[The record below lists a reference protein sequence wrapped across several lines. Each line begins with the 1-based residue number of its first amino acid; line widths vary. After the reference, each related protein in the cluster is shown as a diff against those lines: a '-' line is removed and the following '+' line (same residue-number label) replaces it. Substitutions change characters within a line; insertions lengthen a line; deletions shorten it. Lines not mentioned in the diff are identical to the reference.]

1 MEKRKTFHGRQVGKK
16 RLLPI
21 VFPLFLFLLIPLNG
35 YGDDTPMP
43 EVVQQ
48 NSTRITGVVKD
59 AYGEPVIGANVKVV
73 GTTQGTITDF
83 EGKFSINVSGASA
96 KIKISFIGYKDKEV
110 TAKKGVSLNIVLEED
125 AQTLG
130 EVQVVA
136 YGVQKK
142 VSITGAISS
151 MKGDDLLKTPA
162 GSLSNVLSGQI
173 TGISSV
179 QYSGEP
185 GADAAEAK
193 VIVASRY
200 FDLFR
205 HFGGLPLIKE
215 TYDVQPSYELPR
227 ATVEETVNYM
237 INLLDEAAATPQLPW
252 DLGTDD
258 TNWQGRFTKAAAMGL
273 KCKILL
279 FAASPLFNDNV
290 PYCTEPPQDAV
301 TNHQVW
307 YGAYKPELWDQC
319 LQACVDFF
327 TELQSRGYYE
337 LTQATEATA
346 KGYRDAYN
354 KAYFTRENNKELLIS
369 THISRFGK
377 FNSWDEWQYIF
388 VNSGN
393 GTVIT
398 GGLTPTLEFMEM
410 FPMSNGEPFQL
421 NTATD
426 LFYTDNDYNKPIRD
440 PRLYETMLVNGTQ
453 FGDHAAELWIG
464 GRDNINDTEK
474 ETGKYATGFGC
485 YKFYK
490 EGVNSL
496 KDKYLQWPYL
506 RLAEM
511 YLIYAEALL
520 KSKNDLPGAIE
531 QVNKVRARVGLGD
544 LAVCNPGKNL
554 TTDADALL
562 EEILR
567 ERACELG
574 LEDVRLFD
582 MTRYKREDL
591 FRKQLHGLKIYRNDG
606 GGNTP
611 WSGSTGNSSIY
622 PKPTKFTHEAFPLVN
637 PSRAWWSNFSPKWYL
652 SAFPPSEV
660 NKKYGLTQNPGWN

>member
-1 MEKRKTFHGRQVGKK
+1 MNNMMKHLSKWFITAFAGVALFSSSCVDQVKFGDGFLEKAPGVAVTQDTIFGKATYARAFLWDTYSKLYYGLPVYWNAVEGKMNTGIFEMMSDCWHSHTDWNGVNRKYYSGSYKAGDEDSGDDTRFGYTKENCWEAIRAAWLFIENVDKVPDMEEAEKK
-16 RLLPI
+16 RLI
-21 VFPLFLFLLIPLNG
+21 
-35 YGDDTPMP
+35 
-43 EVVQQ
+43 
-48 NSTRITGVVKD
+48 
-59 AYGEPVIGANVKVV
+59 
-73 GTTQGTITDF
+73 
-83 EGKFSINVSGASA
+83 
-96 KIKISFIGYKDKEV
+96 
-110 TAKKGVSLNIVLEED
+110 
-125 AQTLG
+125 
-130 EVQVVA
+130 
-136 YGVQKK
+136 
-142 VSITGAISS
+142 
-151 MKGDDLLKTPA
+151 
-162 GSLSNVLSGQI
+162 
-173 TGISSV
+173 
-179 QYSGEP
+179 
-185 GADAAEAK
+185 AEAK

-205 HFGGLPLIKE
+205 HLGGLPLIKE

-237 INLLDEAAATPQLPW
+237 VNLLDEAAATPQLPW

-258 TNWQGRFTKAAAMGL
+258 MNWQGRFTKASAMGL

-279 FAASPLFNDNV
+279 FAASPLFNDDV
-290 PYCTEPPQDAV
+290 PYCTESPQDAV

-307 YGAYKPELWDQC
+307 YGAYKPELWEQC
-319 LQACVDFF
+319 WQACVDFF
-327 TELQSRGYYE
+327 AELESKGYYE
-337 LTQATEATA
+337 LTQATEATI
-346 KGYRDAYN
+346 KGYRNAYN

-369 THISRFGK
+369 THVSRFGK

-410 FPMSNGEPFQL
+410 FPMSDGNPFRL
-421 NTATD
+421 DNTTNP
-426 LFYTDNDYNKPIRD
+426 FYTDNDYNKPIRD

-464 GRDNINDTEK
+464 GRDNVNDTEK

-490 EGVNSL
+490 EGINSL

-520 KSKNDLPGAIE
+520 QHKHDLTGAIE

-544 LAVCNPGKNL
+544 LAACNPSKNL
-554 TTDADALL
+554 TTDSDALL

-582 MTRYKREDL
+582 MIRYKREDL
-591 FRKQLHGLKIYRNDG
+591 FKKQLHGLKIYRNDG
-606 GGNTP
+606 AGNTP
-611 WSGSTGNSSIY
+611 WSGSTGNSSTY
-622 PKPTKFTHEAFPLVN
+622 PKPTQFTYEAFPLVN

-660 NKKYGLTQNPGWN
+660 NKNYGLTQNPGWN

>member
-1 MEKRKTFHGRQVGKK
+1 MKHLSKWFITAFAGVALFSSSCVDQVKFGDGFLEKAPGVAVTQDTIFGKATYARAFLWDTYSKLYYGLPVYWNAVEGKMNTGVFEMMSDCWHSHTDWNGVNRKYYSGSYKAGDEDSGDDTRFGYTKENCWEAIRAAWLFIENVDKVPDMEEAEKK
-16 RLLPI
+16 RLI
-21 VFPLFLFLLIPLNG
+21 
-35 YGDDTPMP
+35 
-43 EVVQQ
+43 
-48 NSTRITGVVKD
+48 
-59 AYGEPVIGANVKVV
+59 
-73 GTTQGTITDF
+73 
-83 EGKFSINVSGASA
+83 
-96 KIKISFIGYKDKEV
+96 
-110 TAKKGVSLNIVLEED
+110 
-125 AQTLG
+125 
-130 EVQVVA
+130 
-136 YGVQKK
+136 
-142 VSITGAISS
+142 
-151 MKGDDLLKTPA
+151 
-162 GSLSNVLSGQI
+162 
-173 TGISSV
+173 
-179 QYSGEP
+179 
-185 GADAAEAK
+185 AEAK

-205 HFGGLPLIKE
+205 HLGGLPLIKE

-237 INLLDEAAATPQLPW
+237 VNLLDEAAATPQLPW

-258 TNWQGRFTKAAAMGL
+258 MNWQGRFTKASAMGL

-279 FAASPLFNDNV
+279 FAASPLFNDDV
-290 PYCTEPPQDAV
+290 PYCTESPQDAV

-307 YGAYKPELWDQC
+307 YGAYKPELWEQC
-319 LQACVDFF
+319 WQACVDFF
-327 TELQSRGYYE
+327 AELESKGYYE
-337 LTQATEATA
+337 LTQATEATI
-346 KGYRDAYN
+346 KGYRNAYN

-369 THISRFGK
+369 THVSRFGK

-410 FPMSNGEPFQL
+410 FPMSDGNPFRL
-421 NTATD
+421 DNTTNP
-426 LFYTDNDYNKPIRD
+426 FYTDNDYNKPIRD

-464 GRDNINDTEK
+464 GRDNVNDTEK

-490 EGVNSL
+490 EGINSL

-520 KSKNDLPGAIE
+520 QHKHDLTGAIE

-544 LAVCNPGKNL
+544 LAACNPSKNL
-554 TTDADALL
+554 TTDSDALL

-582 MTRYKREDL
+582 MIRYKREDL
-591 FRKQLHGLKIYRNDG
+591 FKKQLHGLKIYRNDG
-606 GGNTP
+606 AGNTP
-611 WSGSTGNSSIY
+611 WSGSTGNSSTY
-622 PKPTKFTHEAFPLVN
+622 PKPTQFTYEAFPLVN

-660 NKKYGLTQNPGWN
+660 NKNYGLTQNPGWN

>member
-1 MEKRKTFHGRQVGKK
+1 MKHLSKWFIATLAGVALFSSSCVDQVKFGDSFLEKAPGVAVTQDTIFGKATYARAFLWNTYSKLYYALPVYWNTVEGKMNTGIFEMMSDCWHSHTDWNGINRKYYSGSYKAGDEDSSDDTRFGYTKENCWEAIRAALLFVENVERVPDMEDAEKK
-16 RLLPI
+16 RL
-21 VFPLFLFLLIPLNG
+21 
-35 YGDDTPMP
+35 
-43 EVVQQ
+43 
-48 NSTRITGVVKD
+48 
-59 AYGEPVIGANVKVV
+59 
-73 GTTQGTITDF
+73 
-83 EGKFSINVSGASA
+83 
-96 KIKISFIGYKDKEV
+96 
-110 TAKKGVSLNIVLEED
+110 
-125 AQTLG
+125 
-130 EVQVVA
+130 
-136 YGVQKK
+136 
-142 VSITGAISS
+142 
-151 MKGDDLLKTPA
+151 
-162 GSLSNVLSGQI
+162 
-173 TGISSV
+173 
-179 QYSGEP
+179 
-185 GADAAEAK
+185 AAEAK

-337 LTQATEATA
+337 LTLATEATA

>member
-1 MEKRKTFHGRQVGKK
+1 MKHLSKWFIAAFTGVALFASSCVDQVKFGDSFLEKAPGVAVTQDTIFGKATYARAFLWDTYSKLYYGLPVYWNTVEGKMNTGIFEMMSDCWHSHTDWNGINRKYYSGSYKAGDEDSSDDTRFGYTKENCWEAIRAALLFVENVERVPDMDDAEKK
-16 RLLPI
+16 RL
-21 VFPLFLFLLIPLNG
+21 
-35 YGDDTPMP
+35 
-43 EVVQQ
+43 
-48 NSTRITGVVKD
+48 
-59 AYGEPVIGANVKVV
+59 
-73 GTTQGTITDF
+73 
-83 EGKFSINVSGASA
+83 
-96 KIKISFIGYKDKEV
+96 
-110 TAKKGVSLNIVLEED
+110 
-125 AQTLG
+125 
-130 EVQVVA
+130 
-136 YGVQKK
+136 
-142 VSITGAISS
+142 
-151 MKGDDLLKTPA
+151 
-162 GSLSNVLSGQI
+162 
-173 TGISSV
+173 
-179 QYSGEP
+179 
-185 GADAAEAK
+185 AAEAK

-227 ATVEETVNYM
+227 ATVEETVKYM
-237 INLLDEAAATPQLPW
+237 VDLLDEAAATPQLPW

-258 TNWQGRFTKAAAMGL
+258 TNWQGRFTKASAMGL

-301 TNHQVW
+301 INHQVW

-319 LQACVDFF
+319 WQACVDFF
-327 TELQSRGYYE
+327 TELQSKGYYE

-346 KGYRDAYN
+346 QGYRNAYN

-388 VNSGN
+388 VKGDN
-393 GTVIT
+393 GTVYT

-410 FPMSNGEPFQL
+410 FPISNGEPFRL
-421 NTATD
+421 NAATNP
-426 LFYTDNDYNKPIRD
+426 FYTDNDYNRPTRD

-520 KSKNDLPGAIE
+520 KSKNDLTGAIE

-544 LAVCNPGKNL
+544 LAACNPDKNL

-582 MTRYKREDL
+582 MTRYKRDDL

-611 WSGSTGNSSIY
+611 WSGTTGNSSAY
-622 PKPTKFTHEAFPLVN
+622 PKPTQFTYEAFPLVN

>member
-1 MEKRKTFHGRQVGKK
+1 MKHLSKWFIAAFAGVALFASSCVDQVKFGDSFLEKAPGVAVTQDTIFGKATYARAFLWDTYSKLYYGLPVYWNTVEGKMNTGIFEMMSDCWHSHTDWNGINRKYYSGSYKAGDEDSSDDTRFGYTKENCWEAIRAALLFVENVDRVPDMDDAEKK
-16 RLLPI
+16 RL
-21 VFPLFLFLLIPLNG
+21 
-35 YGDDTPMP
+35 
-43 EVVQQ
+43 
-48 NSTRITGVVKD
+48 
-59 AYGEPVIGANVKVV
+59 
-73 GTTQGTITDF
+73 
-83 EGKFSINVSGASA
+83 
-96 KIKISFIGYKDKEV
+96 
-110 TAKKGVSLNIVLEED
+110 
-125 AQTLG
+125 
-130 EVQVVA
+130 
-136 YGVQKK
+136 
-142 VSITGAISS
+142 
-151 MKGDDLLKTPA
+151 
-162 GSLSNVLSGQI
+162 
-173 TGISSV
+173 
-179 QYSGEP
+179 
-185 GADAAEAK
+185 AAEAK

-227 ATVEETVNYM
+227 ATVEETVKYM
-237 INLLDEAAATPQLPW
+237 VGLLDEAAATPQLPW

-258 TNWQGRFTKAAAMGL
+258 TNWQGRFTKASAMGL

-290 PYCTEPPQDAV
+290 PYCMEPPQDAV
-301 TNHQVW
+301 VNHQVW

-319 LQACVDFF
+319 WQACVDFF
-327 TELQSRGYYE
+327 TELQSKGYYE

-346 KGYRDAYN
+346 QGYRNAYN

-388 VNSGN
+388 VKGDN
-393 GTVIT
+393 GTVYT

-410 FPMSNGEPFQL
+410 FPISNGEPFRL
-421 NTATD
+421 NAATNP
-426 LFYTDNDYNKPIRD
+426 FYTDNDYNRPTRD

-520 KSKNDLPGAIE
+520 KSKNDLTGAIE

-544 LAVCNPGKNL
+544 LAACNPDKNL

-611 WSGSTGNSSIY
+611 WSGTTGNSSAY
-622 PKPTKFTHEAFPLVN
+622 PKPTQFTYEAFPLVN

>member
-1 MEKRKTFHGRQVGKK
+1 MKHFSKWFIVAFVGVALFVSSCVDQVKFGDSFLEKAPGVAVTQDTIFGKATYARAFLWNTYSKLYYALPVYWNTVEGKMNTGIFEMMSDCWHSHTDWNGINRKYYSGSYKAGDEDSSDDTRFGYTKENCWEAIRAALLFVENVGRVPDMEDAEKK
-16 RLLPI
+16 RL
-21 VFPLFLFLLIPLNG
+21 
-35 YGDDTPMP
+35 
-43 EVVQQ
+43 
-48 NSTRITGVVKD
+48 
-59 AYGEPVIGANVKVV
+59 
-73 GTTQGTITDF
+73 
-83 EGKFSINVSGASA
+83 
-96 KIKISFIGYKDKEV
+96 
-110 TAKKGVSLNIVLEED
+110 
-125 AQTLG
+125 
-130 EVQVVA
+130 
-136 YGVQKK
+136 
-142 VSITGAISS
+142 
-151 MKGDDLLKTPA
+151 
-162 GSLSNVLSGQI
+162 
-173 TGISSV
+173 
-179 QYSGEP
+179 
-185 GADAAEAK
+185 AAEAK

-227 ATVEETVNYM
+227 ATVEETVKYM
-237 INLLDEAAATPQLPW
+237 VDLLDEAAATPELPW

-279 FAASPLFNDNV
+279 FAASPLFNDDE

-307 YGAYKPELWDQC
+307 YGAYKPELWEQC
-319 LQACVDFF
+319 WQACDDFFKELQAK
-327 TELQSRGYYE
+327 GYYE

-369 THISRFGK
+369 THISRFSK

-410 FPMSNGEPFQL
+410 FPMSKGEPFQL
-421 NTATD
+421 NSTTNP
-426 LFYTDNDYNKPIRD
+426 FYTDNDYNKPTRD

-520 KSKNDLPGAIE
+520 KSKNDLTGAIE

-544 LAVCNPGKNL
+544 LAACNPDKNL
-554 TTDADALL
+554 TNDANALL
-562 EEILR
+562 EDILR

-582 MTRYKREDL
+582 MTRYKRDDL

-611 WSGSTGNSSIY
+611 WSGSTGNSSTY
-622 PKPTKFTHEAFPLVN
+622 PKPTQFTYEAFPLVN

>member
-1 MEKRKTFHGRQVGKK
+1 MKHLSKWFIAAFAGVALFASSCVDQVKFGDSFLEKAPGVAVTQDTIFGKATYARAFLWDTYSKLYYGLPVYWNTVEGKMNTGIFEMMSDCWHSHTDWNGINRKYYSGSYKAGDEDSSDDTRFGYTKENCWEAIRAALLFVENVERVPDMDDAEKK
-16 RLLPI
+16 RL
-21 VFPLFLFLLIPLNG
+21 
-35 YGDDTPMP
+35 
-43 EVVQQ
+43 
-48 NSTRITGVVKD
+48 
-59 AYGEPVIGANVKVV
+59 
-73 GTTQGTITDF
+73 
-83 EGKFSINVSGASA
+83 
-96 KIKISFIGYKDKEV
+96 
-110 TAKKGVSLNIVLEED
+110 
-125 AQTLG
+125 
-130 EVQVVA
+130 
-136 YGVQKK
+136 
-142 VSITGAISS
+142 
-151 MKGDDLLKTPA
+151 
-162 GSLSNVLSGQI
+162 
-173 TGISSV
+173 
-179 QYSGEP
+179 
-185 GADAAEAK
+185 AAEAK

-227 ATVEETVNYM
+227 ATVEETVKYM
-237 INLLDEAAATPQLPW
+237 VDLLDEAAATPQLPW

-258 TNWQGRFTKAAAMGL
+258 TNWQGRFTKASAMGL

-301 TNHQVW
+301 INHQVW

-319 LQACVDFF
+319 WQACVDFF
-327 TELQSRGYYE
+327 TELQSKGYYE

-346 KGYRDAYN
+346 QGYRNAYN

-388 VNSGN
+388 VKGDN
-393 GTVIT
+393 GTVYT

-410 FPMSNGEPFQL
+410 FPISNGEPFRL
-421 NTATD
+421 NAATNP
-426 LFYTDNDYNKPIRD
+426 FYTDNDYNRPTRD

-520 KSKNDLPGAIE
+520 KSKNDLTGAIE

-544 LAVCNPGKNL
+544 LAACNPDKNL

-611 WSGSTGNSSIY
+611 WSGTTGNSSAY
-622 PKPTKFTHEAFPLVN
+622 PKPTQFTYEVFPLVN

>member
-1 MEKRKTFHGRQVGKK
+1 MKHLRKWFITAFAGVALFSSSCVDQVKFGDGFLEKAPGVAVTQDTIFGKATYARAFLWDTYSKLYYGLPVYWNAVEGKMNTGVFEMMSDCWHSHTDWNGVNRKYYSGSYKAGDEDSGDDTRFGYTKENCWEAIRAAWLFIENVDKVPDMEEAEKK
-16 RLLPI
+16 RLI
-21 VFPLFLFLLIPLNG
+21 
-35 YGDDTPMP
+35 
-43 EVVQQ
+43 
-48 NSTRITGVVKD
+48 
-59 AYGEPVIGANVKVV
+59 
-73 GTTQGTITDF
+73 
-83 EGKFSINVSGASA
+83 
-96 KIKISFIGYKDKEV
+96 
-110 TAKKGVSLNIVLEED
+110 
-125 AQTLG
+125 
-130 EVQVVA
+130 
-136 YGVQKK
+136 
-142 VSITGAISS
+142 
-151 MKGDDLLKTPA
+151 
-162 GSLSNVLSGQI
+162 
-173 TGISSV
+173 
-179 QYSGEP
+179 
-185 GADAAEAK
+185 AEAK

-205 HFGGLPLIKE
+205 HLGGLPLIKE

-237 INLLDEAAATPQLPW
+237 VNLLDEAAATPQLPW

-258 TNWQGRFTKAAAMGL
+258 MNWQGRFTKASAMGL

-279 FAASPLFNDNV
+279 FAASPLFNDDV
-290 PYCTEPPQDAV
+290 PYCTESPQDAV

-307 YGAYKPELWDQC
+307 YGAYKPELWEQC
-319 LQACVDFF
+319 WQACVDFF
-327 TELQSRGYYE
+327 AELESKGYYE
-337 LTQATEATA
+337 LTQATEATI
-346 KGYRDAYN
+346 KGYRNAYN

-369 THISRFGK
+369 THVSRFGK

-410 FPMSNGEPFQL
+410 FPMSDGNPFRL
-421 NTATD
+421 DNTTNP
-426 LFYTDNDYNKPIRD
+426 FYTDNDYNKPIRD

-464 GRDNINDTEK
+464 GRDNVNDTEK

-490 EGVNSL
+490 EGINSL

-520 KSKNDLPGAIE
+520 QHQHDLTGAIE

-544 LAVCNPGKNL
+544 LAACNPSKSL
-554 TTDADALL
+554 TTDSDALL

-582 MTRYKREDL
+582 MIRYKREDL
-591 FRKQLHGLKIYRNDG
+591 FKKQLHGLKIYRNDG
-606 GGNTP
+606 AGNTP
-611 WSGSTGNSSIY
+611 WSGSTGNSSTY
-622 PKPTKFTHEAFPLVN
+622 PKPTQFTYEAFPLVN

-660 NKKYGLTQNPGWN
+660 NKNYGLTQNPGWN

>member
-1 MEKRKTFHGRQVGKK
+1 MKHLSKWFIAAFAGVALFASSCVDQVKFGDSFLEKAPGVAVTQDTIFGKATYARAFLWDTYSKLYYGLPVYWNTVEGKMNTGIFEMMSDCWHSHTDWNGINRKYYSGSYKAGDEDSSDDTRFGYTKENCWEAIRAALLFVENVDRVPDMDDAEKK
-16 RLLPI
+16 RL
-21 VFPLFLFLLIPLNG
+21 
-35 YGDDTPMP
+35 
-43 EVVQQ
+43 
-48 NSTRITGVVKD
+48 
-59 AYGEPVIGANVKVV
+59 
-73 GTTQGTITDF
+73 
-83 EGKFSINVSGASA
+83 
-96 KIKISFIGYKDKEV
+96 
-110 TAKKGVSLNIVLEED
+110 
-125 AQTLG
+125 
-130 EVQVVA
+130 
-136 YGVQKK
+136 
-142 VSITGAISS
+142 
-151 MKGDDLLKTPA
+151 
-162 GSLSNVLSGQI
+162 
-173 TGISSV
+173 
-179 QYSGEP
+179 
-185 GADAAEAK
+185 AAEAK

-227 ATVEETVNYM
+227 ATVEETVKYM
-237 INLLDEAAATPQLPW
+237 VDLLDEAAATPQLPW

-258 TNWQGRFTKAAAMGL
+258 TNWQGRFTKASAMGL

-290 PYCTEPPQDAV
+290 PYCMEPPQDAV
-301 TNHQVW
+301 VNHQVW

-319 LQACVDFF
+319 WQACVDFF
-327 TELQSRGYYE
+327 TELQSKGYYE

-346 KGYRDAYN
+346 QGYRNAYN

-388 VNSGN
+388 VKGDN
-393 GTVIT
+393 GTVYT

-410 FPMSNGEPFQL
+410 FPISTGEPFRL
-421 NTATD
+421 NAATNP
-426 LFYTDNDYNKPIRD
+426 FYTDNDYNRPTRD

-520 KSKNDLPGAIE
+520 KSKNDLTGAIE

-544 LAVCNPGKNL
+544 LAACNPDKNL

-611 WSGSTGNSSIY
+611 WSGTTGNSSAY
-622 PKPTKFTHEAFPLVN
+622 PKPTQFTYEAFPLVN

>member
-1 MEKRKTFHGRQVGKK
+1 MKHFSKWFIVAFVGVALFVSSCVDQVKFGDSFLEKAPGVAVTQDTIFGKATYARAFLWNTYSKLYYALPVYWNTVEGKMNTGIFEMMSDCWHSHTDWNGINRKYYSGSYKAGDEDSSDDTRFGYTKENCWEAIRAALLFVENVGRVPDMEDAEKK
-16 RLLPI
+16 RL
-21 VFPLFLFLLIPLNG
+21 
-35 YGDDTPMP
+35 
-43 EVVQQ
+43 
-48 NSTRITGVVKD
+48 
-59 AYGEPVIGANVKVV
+59 
-73 GTTQGTITDF
+73 
-83 EGKFSINVSGASA
+83 
-96 KIKISFIGYKDKEV
+96 
-110 TAKKGVSLNIVLEED
+110 
-125 AQTLG
+125 
-130 EVQVVA
+130 
-136 YGVQKK
+136 
-142 VSITGAISS
+142 
-151 MKGDDLLKTPA
+151 
-162 GSLSNVLSGQI
+162 
-173 TGISSV
+173 
-179 QYSGEP
+179 
-185 GADAAEAK
+185 AAEAK

-227 ATVEETVNYM
+227 ATVEETVQYM
-237 INLLDEAAATPQLPW
+237 VDLLDEAAATPELPW

-279 FAASPLFNDNV
+279 FAASPLFNDDE

-307 YGAYKPELWDQC
+307 YGAYKPELWEQC
-319 LQACVDFF
+319 WQACDDFFKELQAK
-327 TELQSRGYYE
+327 GYYE

-369 THISRFGK
+369 THISRFSK

-410 FPMSNGEPFQL
+410 FQMSKGEPFQL
-421 NTATD
+421 NSTTNP
-426 LFYTDNDYNKPIRD
+426 FYTDNDYNKPTRD

-520 KSKNDLPGAIE
+520 KSKNDLTGAIE

-544 LAVCNPGKNL
+544 LAACNPDKNL
-554 TTDADALL
+554 TNDANALL

-582 MTRYKREDL
+582 MTRYKRDDL

-611 WSGSTGNSSIY
+611 WSGSTGNSSTY
-622 PKPTKFTHEAFPLVN
+622 PKPTQFTYEAFPLVN

>member
-1 MEKRKTFHGRQVGKK
+1 MKHFSKWFIVAFVGVALFVSSCVDQVKFGDSFLEKAPGVAVTQDTIFGKATYARAFLWNTYSKLYYALPVYWNTVEGKMNTGIFEMMSDCWHSHTDWNGINRKYYSGSYKAGDEDSSDDTRFGYTKENCWEAIRAALLFVENVGRVPDMEDAEKK
-16 RLLPI
+16 RL
-21 VFPLFLFLLIPLNG
+21 
-35 YGDDTPMP
+35 
-43 EVVQQ
+43 
-48 NSTRITGVVKD
+48 
-59 AYGEPVIGANVKVV
+59 
-73 GTTQGTITDF
+73 
-83 EGKFSINVSGASA
+83 
-96 KIKISFIGYKDKEV
+96 
-110 TAKKGVSLNIVLEED
+110 
-125 AQTLG
+125 
-130 EVQVVA
+130 
-136 YGVQKK
+136 
-142 VSITGAISS
+142 
-151 MKGDDLLKTPA
+151 
-162 GSLSNVLSGQI
+162 
-173 TGISSV
+173 
-179 QYSGEP
+179 
-185 GADAAEAK
+185 AAEAK

-227 ATVEETVNYM
+227 ATVEETVKYM
-237 INLLDEAAATPQLPW
+237 VDLLDEAAATPELPW

-279 FAASPLFNDNV
+279 FAASPLFNDDE

-307 YGAYKPELWDQC
+307 YGAYKPELWEQC
-319 LQACVDFF
+319 WQACDDFFKELQAK
-327 TELQSRGYYE
+327 GYYE

-369 THISRFGK
+369 THISRFSK

-388 VNSGN
+388 VNRGN

-410 FPMSNGEPFQL
+410 FPMSKGEPFQL
-421 NTATD
+421 NSTTNP
-426 LFYTDNDYNKPIRD
+426 FYTDNDYNKPTRD

-520 KSKNDLPGAIE
+520 KSKNDLTGAIE

-544 LAVCNPGKNL
+544 LAACNPDKNL
-554 TTDADALL
+554 TNDANALL

-582 MTRYKREDL
+582 MTRYKRDDL

-611 WSGSTGNSSIY
+611 WSGSTGNSSTY
-622 PKPTKFTHEAFPLVN
+622 PKPTQFTYEAFPLVN

>member
-1 MEKRKTFHGRQVGKK
+1 MSSDSSVFTGENLNDYLKAVAKEYKKMGGKAMPAELILIGGAAVIANYGFREMTTDIDAIIHAASVMKDAINLVGDQYHLQNGWLNTDFMRTASYSPKLDQYSTYYRTFGGILSVRTVQAEYLIAMKLRSGRLYKNDRSDIAGILAEHEKRGE
-16 RLLPI
+16 PI
-21 VFPLFLFLLIPLNG
+21 TM
-35 YGDDTPMP
+35 D
-43 EVVQQ
+43 
-48 NSTRITGVVKD
+48 RIT
-59 AYGEPVIGANVKVV
+59 
-73 GTTQGTITDF
+73 Q
-83 EGKFSINVSGASA
+83 
-96 KIKISFIGYKDKEV
+96 
-110 TAKKGVSLNIVLEED
+110 
-125 AQTLG
+125 
-130 EVQVVA
+130 
-136 YGVQKK
+136 
-142 VSITGAISS
+142 
-151 MKGDDLLKTPA
+151 
-162 GSLSNVLSGQI
+162 
-173 TGISSV
+173 
-179 QYSGEP
+179 
-185 GADAAEAK
+185 
-193 VIVASRY
+193 
-200 FDLFR
+200 
-205 HFGGLPLIKE
+205 
-215 TYDVQPSYELPR
+215 
-227 ATVEETVNYM
+227 
-237 INLLDEAAATPQLPW
+237 
-252 DLGTDD
+252 
-258 TNWQGRFTKAAAMGL
+258 
-273 KCKILL
+273 
-279 FAASPLFNDNV
+279 
-290 PYCTEPPQDAV
+290 AV
-301 TNHQVW
+301 TNL
-307 YGAYKPELWDQC
+307 YGGWEQISASSQLFIQQIMQNGEYQKTYGVIRQEEQD
-319 LQACVDFF
+319 
-327 TELQSRGYYE
+327 
-337 LTQATEATA
+337 
-346 KGYRDAYN
+346 
-354 KAYFTRENNKELLIS
+354 NKELLIS

>member
-1 MEKRKTFHGRQVGKK
+1 MKHLSKWFIAAFTGVALFASSCVDQVKFGDSFLEKAPGVAVTQDTIFGKATYARAFLWDTYSKLYYGLPVYWNTVEGKMNTGIFEMMSDCWHSHTDWNGINRKYYSGSYKAGDEDSSDDTRFGYTKENCWEAIRAALLFVENVERVPDMDDAEKK
-16 RLLPI
+16 RL
-21 VFPLFLFLLIPLNG
+21 
-35 YGDDTPMP
+35 
-43 EVVQQ
+43 
-48 NSTRITGVVKD
+48 
-59 AYGEPVIGANVKVV
+59 
-73 GTTQGTITDF
+73 
-83 EGKFSINVSGASA
+83 
-96 KIKISFIGYKDKEV
+96 
-110 TAKKGVSLNIVLEED
+110 
-125 AQTLG
+125 
-130 EVQVVA
+130 
-136 YGVQKK
+136 
-142 VSITGAISS
+142 
-151 MKGDDLLKTPA
+151 
-162 GSLSNVLSGQI
+162 
-173 TGISSV
+173 
-179 QYSGEP
+179 
-185 GADAAEAK
+185 AAEAK

-227 ATVEETVNYM
+227 ATVEETVKYM
-237 INLLDEAAATPQLPW
+237 VDLLDEAAATPQLPW

-258 TNWQGRFTKAAAMGL
+258 TNWQGRFTKASAMGL

-301 TNHQVW
+301 INHQVW

-319 LQACVDFF
+319 WQACVDFF
-327 TELQSRGYYE
+327 TELQSKGYYE

-346 KGYRDAYN
+346 QGYRNAYN

-388 VNSGN
+388 VKGDN
-393 GTVIT
+393 GTVYT

-410 FPMSNGEPFQL
+410 FPISNGEPFRL
-421 NTATD
+421 NAATNP
-426 LFYTDNDYNKPIRD
+426 FYTDNDYNRPTRD

>member
-1 MEKRKTFHGRQVGKK
+1 MKHLSKWFIATLAGVALFSSSCVDQVKFGDSFLEKAPGVAVTQDTIFGKATYARAFLWNTYSKLYYALPVYWNTVEGKMNTGIFEMMSDCWHSHTDWNGINRKYYSGSYKAGDEDSSDDTRFGYTKENCWEAIRAALLFVENVERVPDMEDAEKK
-16 RLLPI
+16 RL
-21 VFPLFLFLLIPLNG
+21 
-35 YGDDTPMP
+35 
-43 EVVQQ
+43 
-48 NSTRITGVVKD
+48 
-59 AYGEPVIGANVKVV
+59 
-73 GTTQGTITDF
+73 
-83 EGKFSINVSGASA
+83 
-96 KIKISFIGYKDKEV
+96 
-110 TAKKGVSLNIVLEED
+110 
-125 AQTLG
+125 
-130 EVQVVA
+130 
-136 YGVQKK
+136 
-142 VSITGAISS
+142 
-151 MKGDDLLKTPA
+151 
-162 GSLSNVLSGQI
+162 
-173 TGISSV
+173 
-179 QYSGEP
+179 
-185 GADAAEAK
+185 AAEAK

-520 KSKNDLPGAIE
+520 KSKNDLTGAIE

-544 LAVCNPGKNL
+544 LAACNPDKNL

-611 WSGSTGNSSIY
+611 WSGTTGNSSAY
-622 PKPTKFTHEAFPLVN
+622 PKPTQFTYEAFPLVN

>member
-1 MEKRKTFHGRQVGKK
+1 MKHLSKWFIAAFAGVALFASSCVDQVKFGDSFLEKAPGVAVTQDTIFGKATYARAFLWDTYSKLYYGLPVYWNTVEGKMNTGIFEMMSDCWHSHTDWNGINRKYYSGSYKAGDEDSSDDTRFGYTKENCWEAIRAALLFVENVERVPDMDDAEKK
-16 RLLPI
+16 RL
-21 VFPLFLFLLIPLNG
+21 
-35 YGDDTPMP
+35 
-43 EVVQQ
+43 
-48 NSTRITGVVKD
+48 
-59 AYGEPVIGANVKVV
+59 
-73 GTTQGTITDF
+73 
-83 EGKFSINVSGASA
+83 
-96 KIKISFIGYKDKEV
+96 
-110 TAKKGVSLNIVLEED
+110 
-125 AQTLG
+125 
-130 EVQVVA
+130 
-136 YGVQKK
+136 
-142 VSITGAISS
+142 
-151 MKGDDLLKTPA
+151 
-162 GSLSNVLSGQI
+162 
-173 TGISSV
+173 
-179 QYSGEP
+179 
-185 GADAAEAK
+185 AAEAK

-227 ATVEETVNYM
+227 ATVEETVKYM
-237 INLLDEAAATPQLPW
+237 VDLLDEAAATPQLPW

-258 TNWQGRFTKAAAMGL
+258 TNWQGRFTKASAMGL

-301 TNHQVW
+301 INHQVW

-319 LQACVDFF
+319 WQACVDFF
-327 TELQSRGYYE
+327 TELQSKGYYE

-346 KGYRDAYN
+346 QGYRNAYN

-388 VNSGN
+388 VKGDN
-393 GTVIT
+393 GTVYT

-410 FPMSNGEPFQL
+410 FPISNGEPFRL
-421 NTATD
+421 NAATNP
-426 LFYTDNDYNKPIRD
+426 FYTDNDYNRPTRD

-520 KSKNDLPGAIE
+520 KSKNDLTGAIE

-544 LAVCNPGKNL
+544 LAACNPDKNL

-611 WSGSTGNSSIY
+611 WSGTTGNSSAY
-622 PKPTKFTHEAFPLVN
+622 PKPTQFTYEAFPLVN

>member
-1 MEKRKTFHGRQVGKK
+1 MKHLSKWFIAAFAGVALFASSCVDQVKFGDSFLEKAPGVAVTQDTIFGKATYARAFLWDTYSKLYYGLPVYWNTVEGKMNTGIFEMMSDCWHSHTDWNGINRKYYSGSYKAGDEDSSDDTRFGYTKENCWEAIRAALLFVENVERVPDMEDAEKK
-16 RLLPI
+16 RL
-21 VFPLFLFLLIPLNG
+21 
-35 YGDDTPMP
+35 
-43 EVVQQ
+43 
-48 NSTRITGVVKD
+48 
-59 AYGEPVIGANVKVV
+59 
-73 GTTQGTITDF
+73 
-83 EGKFSINVSGASA
+83 
-96 KIKISFIGYKDKEV
+96 
-110 TAKKGVSLNIVLEED
+110 
-125 AQTLG
+125 
-130 EVQVVA
+130 
-136 YGVQKK
+136 
-142 VSITGAISS
+142 
-151 MKGDDLLKTPA
+151 
-162 GSLSNVLSGQI
+162 
-173 TGISSV
+173 
-179 QYSGEP
+179 
-185 GADAAEAK
+185 AAEAK

-227 ATVEETVNYM
+227 ATVEETVKYM
-237 INLLDEAAATPQLPW
+237 VDLLDEAAATPQLPW

-258 TNWQGRFTKAAAMGL
+258 TNWQGRFTKASAMGL

-301 TNHQVW
+301 INHQVW

-319 LQACVDFF
+319 WQACVDFF
-327 TELQSRGYYE
+327 TELQSKGYYE

-346 KGYRDAYN
+346 QGYRNAYN

-388 VNSGN
+388 VKGDN
-393 GTVIT
+393 GTVYT

-410 FPMSNGEPFQL
+410 FPISNGEPFRL
-421 NTATD
+421 NAATNP
-426 LFYTDNDYNKPIRD
+426 FYTDNDYNRPTRD

-520 KSKNDLPGAIE
+520 KSKNDLTGAIE

-544 LAVCNPGKNL
+544 LAACNPDKNL
-554 TTDADALL
+554 TNDANALL

-582 MTRYKREDL
+582 MTRYKRDDL

-611 WSGSTGNSSIY
+611 WSGTTGNSSAY
-622 PKPTKFTHEAFPLVN
+622 PKPTQFTYEAFPLVN

>member
-1 MEKRKTFHGRQVGKK
+1 MKHLSKWFITAFAGVALFSSSCVDQVKFGDGFLEKAPGVAVTQDTIFGKATYARAFLWDTYSKLYYGLPVYWNAVEGKMNTGIFEMMSDCWHSHTDWNGVNRKYYSGSYKAGDEDSGDDTRFGYTKENCWEAIRAAWLFIENVDKVPDMEEAEKK
-16 RLLPI
+16 RLI
-21 VFPLFLFLLIPLNG
+21 
-35 YGDDTPMP
+35 
-43 EVVQQ
+43 
-48 NSTRITGVVKD
+48 
-59 AYGEPVIGANVKVV
+59 
-73 GTTQGTITDF
+73 
-83 EGKFSINVSGASA
+83 
-96 KIKISFIGYKDKEV
+96 
-110 TAKKGVSLNIVLEED
+110 
-125 AQTLG
+125 
-130 EVQVVA
+130 
-136 YGVQKK
+136 
-142 VSITGAISS
+142 
-151 MKGDDLLKTPA
+151 
-162 GSLSNVLSGQI
+162 
-173 TGISSV
+173 
-179 QYSGEP
+179 
-185 GADAAEAK
+185 AEAK

-205 HFGGLPLIKE
+205 HLGGLPLIKE

-237 INLLDEAAATPQLPW
+237 VNLLDEAAATPQLPW

-258 TNWQGRFTKAAAMGL
+258 MNWQGRFTKASAMGL

-279 FAASPLFNDNV
+279 FAASPLFNDDV
-290 PYCTEPPQDAV
+290 PYCTESPQDAV

-307 YGAYKPELWDQC
+307 YGAYKPELWEQC
-319 LQACVDFF
+319 WQACVDFF
-327 TELQSRGYYE
+327 AELESKGYYE
-337 LTQATEATA
+337 LTQATEATI
-346 KGYRDAYN
+346 KGYRNAYN

-369 THISRFGK
+369 THVSRFGK

-410 FPMSNGEPFQL
+410 FPMSDGNPFRL
-421 NTATD
+421 DNTTNP
-426 LFYTDNDYNKPIRD
+426 FYTDNDYNKPIRD

-464 GRDNINDTEK
+464 GRDNVNDTEK

-490 EGVNSL
+490 EGINSL

-520 KSKNDLPGAIE
+520 QHKHDLTGAIE

-544 LAVCNPGKNL
+544 LAACNPSKNL
-554 TTDADALL
+554 TTDSDALL

-582 MTRYKREDL
+582 MIRYKREDL
-591 FRKQLHGLKIYRNDG
+591 FKKQLHGLKIYRNDG
-606 GGNTP
+606 AGNTP
-611 WSGSTGNSSIY
+611 WSGSTGNSSTY
-622 PKPTKFTHEAFPLVN
+622 PKPTQFTYEAFPLVN

-660 NKKYGLTQNPGWN
+660 NKNYGLTQNPGWN

>member
-1 MEKRKTFHGRQVGKK
+1 MNNMMKHLSKWFIAAFAGVALFASSCVDQVKFGDSFLEKAPGVAVTQDTIFGKATYARAFLWDTYSKLYYGLPVYWNTVEGKMNTGIFEMMSDCWHSHTDWNGINRKYYSGSYKAGDEDSSDDTRFGYTKENCWEAIRAALLFVENVERVPDMDDAEKK
-16 RLLPI
+16 RL
-21 VFPLFLFLLIPLNG
+21 
-35 YGDDTPMP
+35 
-43 EVVQQ
+43 
-48 NSTRITGVVKD
+48 
-59 AYGEPVIGANVKVV
+59 
-73 GTTQGTITDF
+73 
-83 EGKFSINVSGASA
+83 
-96 KIKISFIGYKDKEV
+96 
-110 TAKKGVSLNIVLEED
+110 
-125 AQTLG
+125 
-130 EVQVVA
+130 
-136 YGVQKK
+136 
-142 VSITGAISS
+142 
-151 MKGDDLLKTPA
+151 
-162 GSLSNVLSGQI
+162 
-173 TGISSV
+173 
-179 QYSGEP
+179 
-185 GADAAEAK
+185 AAEAK

-227 ATVEETVNYM
+227 ATVEETVKYM
-237 INLLDEAAATPQLPW
+237 VDLLDEAAATPQLPW

-258 TNWQGRFTKAAAMGL
+258 TNWQGRFTKASAMGL

-301 TNHQVW
+301 INHQVW

-319 LQACVDFF
+319 WQACVDFF
-327 TELQSRGYYE
+327 TELQSKGYYE

-346 KGYRDAYN
+346 QGYRNAYN

-388 VNSGN
+388 VKGDN
-393 GTVIT
+393 GTVYT

-410 FPMSNGEPFQL
+410 FPISNGEPFRL
-421 NTATD
+421 NAATNP
-426 LFYTDNDYNKPIRD
+426 FYTDNDYNRPTRD

-520 KSKNDLPGAIE
+520 KSKNDLTGAIE

-544 LAVCNPGKNL
+544 LAACNPDKNL
-554 TTDADALL
+554 TNDANALL

-582 MTRYKREDL
+582 MTRYKRDDL

-611 WSGSTGNSSIY
+611 WSGTTGNSSAY
-622 PKPTKFTHEAFPLVN
+622 PKPTQFTYEAFPLVN

>member
-1 MEKRKTFHGRQVGKK
+1 MKHLSKWFIATLAGVALFSSSCVDQVKFGDSFLEKAPGVAVTQDTIFGKATYARAFLWNTYSKLYYALPVYWNTVEGKMNTGIFEMMSDCWHSHTDWNGINRKYYSGSYKAGDEDSSDDTRFGYTKENCWEAIRAALLFVENVERVPDMEDAEKK
-16 RLLPI
+16 RL
-21 VFPLFLFLLIPLNG
+21 
-35 YGDDTPMP
+35 
-43 EVVQQ
+43 
-48 NSTRITGVVKD
+48 
-59 AYGEPVIGANVKVV
+59 
-73 GTTQGTITDF
+73 
-83 EGKFSINVSGASA
+83 
-96 KIKISFIGYKDKEV
+96 
-110 TAKKGVSLNIVLEED
+110 
-125 AQTLG
+125 
-130 EVQVVA
+130 
-136 YGVQKK
+136 
-142 VSITGAISS
+142 
-151 MKGDDLLKTPA
+151 
-162 GSLSNVLSGQI
+162 
-173 TGISSV
+173 
-179 QYSGEP
+179 
-185 GADAAEAK
+185 AAEAK

-554 TTDADALL
+554 TTDTDALL

>member
-96 KIKISFIGYKDKEV
+96 KIKISFIEYYSGSYKAGDEDSSDDTRFGYTKENCWEAIRAALLFV
-110 TAKKGVSLNIVLEED
+110 ENVERVPDMED
-125 AQTLG
+125 A
-130 EVQVVA
+130 E
-136 YGVQKK
+136 KK
-142 VSITGAISS
+142 R
-151 MKGDDLLKTPA
+151 L
-162 GSLSNVLSGQI
+162 
-173 TGISSV
+173 
-179 QYSGEP
+179 
-185 GADAAEAK
+185 AAEAK

>member
-1 MEKRKTFHGRQVGKK
+1 MKHFSKWFIVAFVGVALFVSSCVDQVKFGDSFLEKAPGVAVTQDTIFGKATYARAFLWNTYSKLYYALPVYWNTVEGKMNTGIFEMMSDCWHSHTDWNGINRKYYSGSYKAGDEDSSDDTRFGYTKENCWEAIRAALLFVENVGRVPDMEDAEKK
-16 RLLPI
+16 RL
-21 VFPLFLFLLIPLNG
+21 
-35 YGDDTPMP
+35 
-43 EVVQQ
+43 
-48 NSTRITGVVKD
+48 
-59 AYGEPVIGANVKVV
+59 
-73 GTTQGTITDF
+73 
-83 EGKFSINVSGASA
+83 
-96 KIKISFIGYKDKEV
+96 
-110 TAKKGVSLNIVLEED
+110 
-125 AQTLG
+125 
-130 EVQVVA
+130 
-136 YGVQKK
+136 
-142 VSITGAISS
+142 
-151 MKGDDLLKTPA
+151 
-162 GSLSNVLSGQI
+162 
-173 TGISSV
+173 
-179 QYSGEP
+179 
-185 GADAAEAK
+185 AAEAK

-227 ATVEETVNYM
+227 ATVEETVKYM
-237 INLLDEAAATPQLPW
+237 VDLLDEAAATPELPW

-279 FAASPLFNDNV
+279 FAASPLFNDDE

-307 YGAYKPELWDQC
+307 YGAYKPELWEQC
-319 LQACVDFF
+319 WQACDGFFKELQAK
-327 TELQSRGYYE
+327 GYYE

-369 THISRFGK
+369 THISRFSK

-410 FPMSNGEPFQL
+410 FPMSKGEPFQL
-421 NTATD
+421 NSTTNP
-426 LFYTDNDYNKPIRD
+426 FYTDNDYNKPTRD

-520 KSKNDLPGAIE
+520 KSKNDLTGAIE

-544 LAVCNPGKNL
+544 LAACNPDKNL
-554 TTDADALL
+554 TNDANALL

-582 MTRYKREDL
+582 MTRYKRDDL

-611 WSGSTGNSSIY
+611 WSGSTGNSSTY
-622 PKPTKFTHEAFPLVN
+622 PKPTQFTYEAFPLVN

>member
-1 MEKRKTFHGRQVGKK
+1 MKHLSKWFIATLAGVALFSSSCVDQVKFGDSFLEKAPGVAVTQDTIFGKATYARAFLWNTYSKLYYALPVYWNTVEGKMNTGIFEMMSDCWHSHTDWNGINRKYYSGSYKAGDEDSSDDTRFGYTKENCWEAIRAALLFVENVERVPDMEDAEKK
-16 RLLPI
+16 RL
-21 VFPLFLFLLIPLNG
+21 
-35 YGDDTPMP
+35 
-43 EVVQQ
+43 
-48 NSTRITGVVKD
+48 
-59 AYGEPVIGANVKVV
+59 
-73 GTTQGTITDF
+73 
-83 EGKFSINVSGASA
+83 
-96 KIKISFIGYKDKEV
+96 
-110 TAKKGVSLNIVLEED
+110 
-125 AQTLG
+125 
-130 EVQVVA
+130 
-136 YGVQKK
+136 
-142 VSITGAISS
+142 
-151 MKGDDLLKTPA
+151 
-162 GSLSNVLSGQI
+162 
-173 TGISSV
+173 
-179 QYSGEP
+179 
-185 GADAAEAK
+185 AAEAK

-554 TTDADALL
+554 TPDADALL

-567 ERACELG
+567 ARACELG

>member
-1 MEKRKTFHGRQVGKK
+1 MKHLSKWFIATLAGVALFSSSCVDQVKFGDSFLEKAPGVAVTQDTIFGKATYARAFLWNTYSKLYYALPVYWNTVEGKMNTGIFEMMSDCWHSHTDWNGINRKYYSGSYKAGDEDSSDDTRFGYTKENCWEAIRAALLFVENVERVPDMEDAEKK
-16 RLLPI
+16 RL
-21 VFPLFLFLLIPLNG
+21 
-35 YGDDTPMP
+35 
-43 EVVQQ
+43 
-48 NSTRITGVVKD
+48 
-59 AYGEPVIGANVKVV
+59 
-73 GTTQGTITDF
+73 
-83 EGKFSINVSGASA
+83 
-96 KIKISFIGYKDKEV
+96 
-110 TAKKGVSLNIVLEED
+110 
-125 AQTLG
+125 
-130 EVQVVA
+130 
-136 YGVQKK
+136 
-142 VSITGAISS
+142 
-151 MKGDDLLKTPA
+151 
-162 GSLSNVLSGQI
+162 
-173 TGISSV
+173 
-179 QYSGEP
+179 
-185 GADAAEAK
+185 AAEAK

-290 PYCTEPPQDAV
+290 PYCTELPQDAV

-410 FPMSNGEPFQL
+410 FPMSKGEPFQL
-421 NTATD
+421 NSTTNP
-426 LFYTDNDYNKPIRD
+426 FYTDNDYNKPTRD

-520 KSKNDLPGAIE
+520 KSKNDLTGAIE

-544 LAVCNPGKNL
+544 LAACNPDKNL
-554 TTDADALL
+554 TNDANALL

-582 MTRYKREDL
+582 MTRYKRDDL

-611 WSGSTGNSSIY
+611 WSGSTGNSSTY
-622 PKPTKFTHEAFPLVN
+622 PKPTQFTYEAFPLVN

>member
-1 MEKRKTFHGRQVGKK
+1 MKHLSKWFITAFAGVALFSSSCVDQVKFGDGFLEKAPGVAVTQDTIFGKATYARAFLWDTYSKLYYGLPVYWNAVEGKMNTGIFEMMSDCWHSHTDWNGVNRKYYSGSYKAGDEDSGDDTRFGYTKENCWEAIRAAWLFIENVDKVPDMEEAEKK
-16 RLLPI
+16 RLI
-21 VFPLFLFLLIPLNG
+21 
-35 YGDDTPMP
+35 
-43 EVVQQ
+43 
-48 NSTRITGVVKD
+48 
-59 AYGEPVIGANVKVV
+59 
-73 GTTQGTITDF
+73 
-83 EGKFSINVSGASA
+83 
-96 KIKISFIGYKDKEV
+96 
-110 TAKKGVSLNIVLEED
+110 
-125 AQTLG
+125 
-130 EVQVVA
+130 
-136 YGVQKK
+136 
-142 VSITGAISS
+142 
-151 MKGDDLLKTPA
+151 
-162 GSLSNVLSGQI
+162 
-173 TGISSV
+173 
-179 QYSGEP
+179 
-185 GADAAEAK
+185 AEAK

-205 HFGGLPLIKE
+205 HLGGLPLIKE

-237 INLLDEAAATPQLPW
+237 VNLLDEAAATPQLPW

-258 TNWQGRFTKAAAMGL
+258 MNWQGRFTKASAMGL

-279 FAASPLFNDNV
+279 FAASPLFNDDV
-290 PYCTEPPQDAV
+290 PYCTESPQDAV

-307 YGAYKPELWDQC
+307 YGAYKPELWEQC
-319 LQACVDFF
+319 WQACVDFF
-327 TELQSRGYYE
+327 AELESKGYYE
-337 LTQATEATA
+337 LTQATEATI
-346 KGYRDAYN
+346 KGYRNAYN

-369 THISRFGK
+369 THVSRFGK

-410 FPMSNGEPFQL
+410 FPMSDGNPFRL
-421 NTATD
+421 DNTTNP
-426 LFYTDNDYNKPIRD
+426 FYTDNDYNKPIRD

-464 GRDNINDTEK
+464 GRDNVNDTEK

-490 EGVNSL
+490 EGINSL

-520 KSKNDLPGAIE
+520 QHKHDLTGAIE

-544 LAVCNPGKNL
+544 LAACNPSKSL
-554 TTDADALL
+554 TIDSDALL

-582 MTRYKREDL
+582 MIRYKREDL
-591 FRKQLHGLKIYRNDG
+591 FKKQLHGLKIYRNDG
-606 GGNTP
+606 AGNTP
-611 WSGSTGNSSIY
+611 WSGSTGNSSTY
-622 PKPTKFTHEAFPLVN
+622 PKPTQFTYEAFPLVN

-660 NKKYGLTQNPGWN
+660 NKNYGLTQNPGWN

>member
-1 MEKRKTFHGRQVGKK
+1 MKHFSKWFIVAFVGVALFVSSCVDQVKFGDSFLEKAPGVAVTQDTIFGKATYARAFLWNTYSKLYYALPVYWNTVEGKMNTGIFEMMSDCWHSHTDWNGISRKYYSGSYKAGDEDSSDDTRFGYTKENCWEAIRAALLFVENVGRVPDMEDAEKK
-16 RLLPI
+16 RL
-21 VFPLFLFLLIPLNG
+21 
-35 YGDDTPMP
+35 
-43 EVVQQ
+43 
-48 NSTRITGVVKD
+48 
-59 AYGEPVIGANVKVV
+59 
-73 GTTQGTITDF
+73 
-83 EGKFSINVSGASA
+83 
-96 KIKISFIGYKDKEV
+96 
-110 TAKKGVSLNIVLEED
+110 
-125 AQTLG
+125 
-130 EVQVVA
+130 
-136 YGVQKK
+136 
-142 VSITGAISS
+142 
-151 MKGDDLLKTPA
+151 
-162 GSLSNVLSGQI
+162 
-173 TGISSV
+173 
-179 QYSGEP
+179 
-185 GADAAEAK
+185 AAEAK

-227 ATVEETVNYM
+227 ATVEETVKYM
-237 INLLDEAAATPQLPW
+237 VDLLDEAAATPELPW

-279 FAASPLFNDNV
+279 FAASPLFNDDE

-307 YGAYKPELWDQC
+307 YGAYKPELWEQC
-319 LQACVDFF
+319 WQACDDFFKELQAK
-327 TELQSRGYYE
+327 GYYE

-369 THISRFGK
+369 THISRFSK

-410 FPMSNGEPFQL
+410 FPMSKGEPFQL
-421 NTATD
+421 NSTTNP
-426 LFYTDNDYNKPIRD
+426 FYTDNDYNKPTRD

-520 KSKNDLPGAIE
+520 KSKNDLTGAIE

-544 LAVCNPGKNL
+544 LAACNPDKNL
-554 TTDADALL
+554 TNDANALL

-582 MTRYKREDL
+582 MTRYKRDDL

-611 WSGSTGNSSIY
+611 WSGSTGNSSTY
-622 PKPTKFTHEAFPLVN
+622 PKPTQFTYEAFPLVN

>member
-1 MEKRKTFHGRQVGKK
+1 MKHLSKWFIAAFAGVALFASSCVDQVKFGDSFLEKAPGVAVTQDTIFGKATYARAFLWDTYSKLYYGLPVYWNTVEGKMNTGIFEMMSDCWHSHTDWNGINRKYYSGSYKAGDEDSSDDTRFGYTKENCWEAIRAALLFVENVGRVPDMEDAEKK
-16 RLLPI
+16 RL
-21 VFPLFLFLLIPLNG
+21 
-35 YGDDTPMP
+35 
-43 EVVQQ
+43 
-48 NSTRITGVVKD
+48 
-59 AYGEPVIGANVKVV
+59 
-73 GTTQGTITDF
+73 
-83 EGKFSINVSGASA
+83 
-96 KIKISFIGYKDKEV
+96 
-110 TAKKGVSLNIVLEED
+110 
-125 AQTLG
+125 
-130 EVQVVA
+130 
-136 YGVQKK
+136 
-142 VSITGAISS
+142 
-151 MKGDDLLKTPA
+151 
-162 GSLSNVLSGQI
+162 
-173 TGISSV
+173 
-179 QYSGEP
+179 
-185 GADAAEAK
+185 AAEAK

-227 ATVEETVNYM
+227 ATVEETVKYM
-237 INLLDEAAATPQLPW
+237 VDLLDEAAATPQLPW

-258 TNWQGRFTKAAAMGL
+258 TNWQGRFTKASAMGL

-290 PYCTEPPQDAV
+290 PYCMEPPQDAV
-301 TNHQVW
+301 VNHQVW

-319 LQACVDFF
+319 WQACVDFF
-327 TELQSRGYYE
+327 TELQSKGYYE

-346 KGYRDAYN
+346 QGYRNAYN

-388 VNSGN
+388 VKGDN
-393 GTVIT
+393 GTVYT

-410 FPMSNGEPFQL
+410 FPISNGEPFRL
-421 NTATD
+421 NAATNP
-426 LFYTDNDYNKPIRD
+426 FYTDNDYNRPTRD

-520 KSKNDLPGAIE
+520 KSKNDLTGAIE

-544 LAVCNPGKNL
+544 LAACNPGKNL
-554 TTDADALL
+554 TTDTNALL

-582 MTRYKREDL
+582 MTRYKRDDL

-611 WSGSTGNSSIY
+611 WSGSTGNSSTY
-622 PKPTKFTHEAFPLVN
+622 PKPTQFTYEAFPLVN

>member
-1 MEKRKTFHGRQVGKK
+1 MNNMMKHLSKWFITAFAGVALFSSSCVDQVKFGDGFLEKAPGVAVTQDTIFGKATYARAFLWDTYSKLYYGLPVYWNAVEGKMNTGIFEMMSDCWHSHTDWNGVNRKYYSGSYKAGDEDSGDDTRFGYTKENCWEAIRAAWLFIENVDKVPDMEEAEKK
-16 RLLPI
+16 RLI
-21 VFPLFLFLLIPLNG
+21 
-35 YGDDTPMP
+35 
-43 EVVQQ
+43 
-48 NSTRITGVVKD
+48 
-59 AYGEPVIGANVKVV
+59 
-73 GTTQGTITDF
+73 
-83 EGKFSINVSGASA
+83 
-96 KIKISFIGYKDKEV
+96 
-110 TAKKGVSLNIVLEED
+110 
-125 AQTLG
+125 
-130 EVQVVA
+130 
-136 YGVQKK
+136 
-142 VSITGAISS
+142 
-151 MKGDDLLKTPA
+151 
-162 GSLSNVLSGQI
+162 
-173 TGISSV
+173 
-179 QYSGEP
+179 
-185 GADAAEAK
+185 AEAK

-205 HFGGLPLIKE
+205 HLGGLPLIKE

-237 INLLDEAAATPQLPW
+237 VNLLDEAAATPQLPW

-258 TNWQGRFTKAAAMGL
+258 MNWQGRFTKASAMGL

-279 FAASPLFNDNV
+279 FAASPLFNDDV
-290 PYCTEPPQDAV
+290 PYCTESPQDAV

-307 YGAYKPELWDQC
+307 YGAYKPELWEQC
-319 LQACVDFF
+319 WQACVDFF
-327 TELQSRGYYE
+327 AELESKGYYE
-337 LTQATEATA
+337 LTQATEATI
-346 KGYRDAYN
+346 KGYRNAYN

-369 THISRFGK
+369 THVSRFGK

-410 FPMSNGEPFQL
+410 FPMSDGNPFRL
-421 NTATD
+421 DNTTNP
-426 LFYTDNDYNKPIRD
+426 FYTDNDYNKPIRD

-464 GRDNINDTEK
+464 GRDNVNDTEK

-490 EGVNSL
+490 EGINSL

-520 KSKNDLPGAIE
+520 QHKHDLTGAIE

-544 LAVCNPGKNL
+544 LAACNPSKSL
-554 TTDADALL
+554 TIDSDALL

-582 MTRYKREDL
+582 MIRYKREDL
-591 FRKQLHGLKIYRNDG
+591 FKKQLHGLKIYRNDG
-606 GGNTP
+606 AGNTP
-611 WSGSTGNSSIY
+611 WSGSTGNSSTY
-622 PKPTKFTHEAFPLVN
+622 PKPTQFTYEAFPLVN

-660 NKKYGLTQNPGWN
+660 NKNYGLTQNPGWN